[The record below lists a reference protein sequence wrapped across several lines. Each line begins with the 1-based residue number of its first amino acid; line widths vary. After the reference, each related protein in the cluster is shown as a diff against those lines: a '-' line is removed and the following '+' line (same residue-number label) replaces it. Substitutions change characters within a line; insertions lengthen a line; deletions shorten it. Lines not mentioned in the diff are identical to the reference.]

1 LSSSFKRVRHSLQN
15 VYSIERIK
23 YRDIINDVSKS
34 TIESELKRDSVID
47 LIVAN
52 FSRVEES
59 SRVLEEALK
68 LASPKDSNLLKNI
81 RYELYDLEKRFLELA
96 TTNSTSNSK

>member
-1 LSSSFKRVRHSLQN
+1 MTIRVWVHLSKEFVTLYKCLFYRKN
-15 VYSIERIK
+15 K

-81 RYELYDLEKRFLELA
+81 RYELYDLEKRFLELRYY
-96 TTNSTSNSK
+96 K